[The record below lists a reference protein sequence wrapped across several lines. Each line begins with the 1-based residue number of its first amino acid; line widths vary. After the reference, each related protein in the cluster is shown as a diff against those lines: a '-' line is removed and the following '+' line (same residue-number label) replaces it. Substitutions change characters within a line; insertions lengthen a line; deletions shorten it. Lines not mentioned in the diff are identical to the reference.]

1 MIRSH
6 IGLLVCLTLLLGT
19 TLGALSAEPYI
30 AIPWSQDGLRADLN
44 LNLQQLPNGQL
55 LLSWTPYPDVDQYV
69 IYSSNQPLPFSD
81 PGWTLIGESS
91 GNNYLVTASN
101 PRRFWYVRP
110 KVVAP
115 PEFFPPSGFYPAGTQ
130 LTLSSFPTEAW
141 IMYKLEY
148 QDSTA
153 TSYEYYFTP
162 LPPVGEPRT
171 IRAWA
176 VKNDWQ
182 NSDEVFGVFSTPP
195 QIAQAAPLPNTLQT
209 VIDDMI
215 LPGQGFPHGVNPY
228 WDWYDEAVVDQVT
241 PLPQHHAFTSW
252 GVLYEETRGN
262 PATNTR
268 VLIRNMRASYFSN
281 ADHAWHPL
289 QNDDSGIYGKW
300 YREDMYADS
309 SFVSDAVFLPDGS
322 VSARPGNGRCFHF
335 WPQDRA
341 SIDGLPIDGIFVTC
355 EAKLILDQPTPDDRL
370 NSRYIISLGADYWTG
385 VTGGN
390 NSGGVVGC
398 GRFKYVTT
406 DWQNFNFCT
415 LSQAEME
422 AYPPPF

>member
-1 MIRSH
+1 MLRSH
-6 IGLLVCLTLLLGT
+6 FGVLACLALLLGT
-19 TLGALSAEPYI
+19 ALDALAAEPYVT
-30 AIPWSQDGLRADLN
+30 IPWAQDGLRADLD
-44 LNLQQLPNGQL
+44 LNLQKLPNGQL
-55 LLSWTPYPDVDQYV
+55 LLSWTPYPDVDNYV
-69 IYSSNQPLPFSD
+69 VYAANLPLPVNG
-81 PGWTLIGESS
+81 PGWSEVGESGGS
-91 GNNYLVTASN
+91 SYLVTAAD
-101 PRRFWYVRP
+101 PLRFWYVRP

-115 PEFFPPSGFYPAGTQ
+115 PEFSPPSGFYPAGTQ
-130 LTLSSFPTEAW
+130 LTLSSFPSDAW
-141 IMYKLEY
+141 IMFKLDY
-148 QDSTA
+148 QNPA
-153 TSYEYYFTP
+153 APSYEYYSTP
-162 LPPVGEPRT
+162 LHPVGEPRT

-176 VKNDWQ
+176 VRTGWQ
-182 NSDEVFGVFSTPP
+182 DSEEVFGVFSTPP

-215 LPGQGFPHGVNPY
+215 LPGQGFPHGVDPY
-228 WDWYDEAVVDQVT
+228 WNWYDEAVVDQAT

-268 VLIRNMRASYFSN
+268 VLIRNLRAAYYEPGN
-281 ADHAWHPL
+281 HTWHPL

-322 VSARPGNGRCFHF
+322 VSARAGNGRCFHF
-335 WPQDRA
+335 WPQDRV
-341 SIDGLPIDGIFVTC
+341 SIDTLTIGGIFATY
-355 EAKLILDQPTPDDRL
+355 EAKLISDQPTPDDRL
-370 NSRYIISLGADYWTG
+370 NARYIMAVGGDYWTG

-390 NSGGVVGC
+390 NWEGNVGS

-415 LSQAEME
+415 RSQAEMQ